1 MLHDALHVKHLRV
14 QTAEPLVSPVGF
26 AARLEDALRT
36 ASQPSAWR
44 GRFVLVRRLSLRLS
58 ADAPAFALARQ
69 IETRWQQLVVSTSP
83 YAAFEATAVMFP
95 DEPSAR
101 LALIERIVR
110 GEDVSA
116 WYWQGILAAAHR
128 GTTRPAART
137 RQIAAL
143 LAAPWTDTTLDAES
157 SARYFADA
165 CRAIRAPGLLD
176 DVIDGLDD
184 DALQTLLPPTY
195 IDIADVAARDDQLPE
210 TSRLMLAE
218 GSFTPRQ
225 FTGAARL
232 AAVARRFARAALDL
246 PRGQVPRPDGSPAAQ
261 REVVQRGASRSSTP
275 PSRGIDFEAGQLTRW
290 AGLFFA
296 LNLFEKVERPP
307 ASPASCVRWLRAIA
321 VFLRIDAEDPLYEAL
336 DRLAPGVDL
345 IAEDPLPLRALRLIC
360 LQMTLRPLRRVL
372 ARGGHIFVSRTHL
385 TIALRLAEVNL
396 AVRKAGLDFD
406 PGWLPALGRVV
417 RFEYD

>member
-83 YAAFEATAVMFP
+83 YAASEATAVMFP
-95 DEPSAR
+95 DESSAR
-101 LALIERIVR
+101 LTLIERIAL

-116 WYWQGILAAAHR
+116 WYWQEILATAHR
-128 GTTRPAART
+128 GTARPAARS

-184 DALQTLLPPTY
+184 DALQTLLPPAY
-195 IDIADVAARDDQLPE
+195 IEFSDVTEGDDQMPA
-210 TSRLMLAE
+210 SPRLMFAE
-218 GSFTPRQ
+218 GGFPPRQ
-225 FTGAARL
+225 VTGAARL

-246 PRGQVPRPDGSPAAQ
+246 PHGQVPRPDGSPAAQ
-261 REVVQRGASRSSTP
+261 PEVVLRVPSRSSIP

-296 LNLFEKVERPP
+296 LNLFDKVERPP
-307 ASPASCVRWLRAIA
+307 PSQASCVRWLRAIA
-321 VFLRIDAEDPLYEAL
+321 ALLRIDAEDPLYEVL
-336 DRLAPGVDL
+336 DQLAPAVEL
-345 IAEDPLPLRALRLIC
+345 IAEDPVPLRELRLIC
-360 LQMTLRPLRRVL
+360 LRLTRRPLRRVL
-372 ARGGHIFVSRTHL
+372 ARGGRIVVSRTHL

-417 RFEYD
+417 CFQYD